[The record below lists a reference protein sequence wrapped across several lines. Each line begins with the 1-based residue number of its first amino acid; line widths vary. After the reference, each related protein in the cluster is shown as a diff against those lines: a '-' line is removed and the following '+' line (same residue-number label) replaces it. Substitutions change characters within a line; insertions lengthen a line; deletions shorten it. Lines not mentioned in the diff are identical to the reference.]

1 MRANSIIPR
10 SFVFLAK
17 QTGALI
23 KTVMETAHLLCS
35 TLPICTAERGS
46 DTARPRG
53 SARSISLAD
62 CRGKESARS
71 IQISPVC
78 SHPSPTPTRQ
88 RLAVSFIFR
97 DPISRSIPGYPN
109 ALRRHRYDVSAH
121 ALLPN

>member
-35 TLPICTAERGS
+35 TLLICTAERGS
-46 DTARPRG
+46 DTARPAG
-53 SARSISLAD
+53 PLAASLAD
-62 CRGKESARS
+62 CRGKEPARS

-109 ALRRHRYDVSAH
+109 ALRRLRYDVRAR
-121 ALLPN
+121 ALLLI